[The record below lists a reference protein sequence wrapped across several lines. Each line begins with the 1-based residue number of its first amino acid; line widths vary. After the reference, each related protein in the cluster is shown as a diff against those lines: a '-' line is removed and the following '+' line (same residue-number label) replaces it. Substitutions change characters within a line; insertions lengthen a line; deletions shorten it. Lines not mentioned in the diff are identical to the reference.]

1 MLVAVNLTACV
12 ATQPE
17 NITDVC
23 AIFEDRRSW
32 YRAAK
37 NSEQRWGVP
46 IAANM
51 AIIYQESS
59 FRAKARP
66 ERSKVLWIFPGAR
79 PSSAYGYAQALD
91 GTWQD
96 YIRVSSNRNASR
108 SEFDDAIDFV
118 C

>member
-1 MLVAVNLTACV
+1 MNFLIRRLIYIMLVAVNLTACV

-37 NSEQRWGVP
+37 NAEQRWGVP

-51 AIIYQESS
+51 AII
-59 FRAKARP
+59 
-66 ERSKVLWIFPGAR
+66 
-79 PSSAYGYAQALD
+79 
-91 GTWQD
+91 
-96 YIRVSSNRNASR
+96 
-108 SEFDDAIDFV
+108 
-118 C
+118 